1 MDAKKF
7 TADSPGSIV
16 PVQTQW
22 GADCAFIPHAL
33 PPKWKFPERL
43 WSLLTESRQQ
53 IGILEG
59 LGRTLPNPAILL
71 RPMSDR
77 EAIRSSRLEG
87 TYASPRELLLF
98 ELEPRESKSDSDPVN
113 DHREVFNYRRAL
125 IHGTESELP
134 LSLRLLR
141 ELHQILLTGVRGKEK
156 SPGEFRRIQVGIGT
170 NGRFIPPPVSSLASC
185 LNDLETYFHRSQTEL
200 DSLVDCFLCHYQF
213 ETIHPFT
220 DGNGRVGRLLLAI
233 MMQQRLGMSKPWL
246 YMSEYFE
253 KSREDYV
260 AHLFDVS
267 AKGEWTAWIE
277 YCLKGTLQQAKD
289 TIARCEKLRALR
301 ERFMT
306 QITDSGGSVR
316 LNQIVD
322 SIFHSPFIRVADL
335 PALLGVTYPTA
346 KADVERLVDS
356 KILQELQDTY
366 PKTYFAPE
374 VFAVSYDEI
383 ED

>member
-1 MDAKKF
+1 VDTNKF
-7 TADSPGSIV
+7 SQNCPGRIV
-16 PVQTQW
+16 PVSTQW
-22 GADCAFIPHAL
+22 GGDHAFIPAPL
-33 PPKWKFPERL
+33 PPSWRFPEHL
-43 WSLLTESRQQ
+43 WPLLSEAKQQ

-71 RPMSDR
+71 RPMADR

-98 ELEPRESKSDSDPVN
+98 ELEPRESKSERDPVN

-125 IHGTESELP
+125 LHGTESELP

-141 ELHQILLTGVRGKEK
+141 ELHEILLKGVRGKEK
-156 SPGEFRRIQVGIGT
+156 SPGQFRRIQVGIGSE
-170 NGRFIPPPVSSLASC
+170 GRFIPPPADAMANC
-185 LNDLETYFHRSQTEL
+185 LDDLEKYFHREQPEI
-200 DSLVDCFLCHYQF
+200 DGLVDCFLCHYQF
-213 ETIHPFT
+213 ETIHPFI

-253 KSREDYV
+253 RFKDDYV
-260 AHLFDVS
+260 SHLFNVS
-267 AKGEWTAWIE
+267 AKGEWTTWVG
-277 YCLKGTLQQAKD
+277 YCLRGTLQQAKE
-289 TIARCEKLRALR
+289 TITRCEKLRSLR
-301 ERFMT
+301 ERFMN
-306 QITDSGGSVR
+306 QITESGGSVR
-316 LNQIVD
+316 LLQIVEG
-322 SIFHSPFIRVADL
+322 IFHSPFIRVADL
-335 PALLGVTYPTA
+335 PARLGVTYPTA
-346 KADVERLVDS
+346 KADIDRLVDS
-356 KILQELQDTY
+356 NILRELPDTY